1 MKIKILGI
9 SGSPR
14 HGNTDIM
21 VLEALKSAENEGAE
35 TEFVSLV
42 NKKMGPCISC
52 KKCHD
57 NHGLCFQQ
65 DDWAQI
71 HKKFRSS
78 EGVIIGSPVYV
89 GTVTSQ
95 LKAFMDRHFSERI
108 FLIENEKYLKPYIGG
123 AIAVGAGRHGGQ
135 EDTLHQIR
143 VFLEKKGAFVV
154 GIRKPHKQLG
164 ATGHAD
170 SESEVLNDKWKSW
183 RTKLEVSSLEG
194 ARDLGKNV
202 ARASKIFKAGLEA
215 LDL

>member
-135 EDTLHQIR
+135 ESTALGRGLRTECGSRQRGFGRRSARHAASRRPSAEGRRR
-143 VFLEKKGAFVV
+143 VF
-154 GIRKPHKQLG
+154 RYLG
-164 ATGHAD
+164 QCATELWPAD
-170 SESEVLNDKWKSW
+170 SRGCVPL
-183 RTKLEVSSLEG
+183 SST
-194 ARDLGKNV
+194 ARSCSSSD
-202 ARASKIFKAGLEA
+202 
-215 LDL
+215 